1 MSDEHTDHGELRELI
16 GAYVLDALS
25 EREHALVQAHV
36 RTCAECAAE
45 LQSLG
50 VVAEGLGRGVAEHQ
64 PPPEL
69 RQRVLAA
76 ALADTSTRNRAEAPW
91 PAPIRPRPS
100 PALGW
105 LLAAASIAAIVGGIY
120 ALTLRQR
127 VAMLET
133 QLAHASASASAA
145 ERQAADAGDA
155 ARATQQAMEIL
166 AAPDVARVDL
176 AGQPPSPGSSG
187 RAFWSRS
194 RGLVFTAANLPPLPP
209 GKVYQLWVVPQGNPI
224 GMGLITPD
232 ASGRAT
238 VINGAVN
245 LPPALAI
252 AVTLEPAGGVPAPT
266 GDKYLVGT
274 L

>member
-1 MSDEHTDHGELRELI
+1 MSDKDTNHVELRELI
-16 GAYVLDALS
+16 GAYALDALS

-50 VVAEGLGRGVAEHQ
+50 VVAEGLGRAVADRQ

-69 RQRVLAA
+69 RQHVLAA
-76 ALADTSTRNRAEAPW
+76 ALADTSTHNRAEAPW

-100 PALGW
+100 PVLGW
-105 LLAAASIAAIVGGIY
+105 LLAAASIAAILGGTY

-133 QLAHASASASAA
+133 RLAQASASASAT
-145 ERQAADAGDA
+145 ERQAADARDA

-224 GMGLITPD
+224 SMGLITPD

-238 VINGAVN
+238 AVNGGAN